1 MELISAETLRD
12 LMCEAV
18 KVDRTIDFLT
28 GKIAEHLHGFAKKAK
43 DLDAFLNACTAEEE
57 WIKTADAGELR
68 IEKLPKCWSQAK
80 SDIKGAWKRGINPNQ
95 HPTYSKLK
103 AAKVALGK
111 TDESKAAEPA
121 KPAADKPGR
130 ASNDPRNGNSSAK
143 DDDAVADV
151 TRDEALASGEVVYAN
166 ATQIIP
172 DYLLKTAKLL
182 AAMPDT
188 PFRAKAIKNVEA
200 AAKMAHDLHFSNKR
214 AGNKQRG
221 KPQAVA
227 A

>member
-43 DLDAFLNACTAEEE
+43 DLDAFLKACEAEEE
-57 WIKTADAGELR
+57 WIKTADAGDLR
-68 IEKLPKCWSQAK
+68 IERLPKCWSQAK
-80 SDIKGAWKRGINPNQ
+80 SDIKGAWKRGIKPTD

-103 AAKVALGK
+103 QAKVALGK
-111 TDESKAAEPA
+111 ADEPKAAEPA
-121 KPAADKPGR
+121 KPADGKPGR
-130 ASNDPRNGNSSAK
+130 AKNDPRNDK
-143 DDDAVADV
+143 PTVDDDAVPPV
-151 TRDEALASGEVVYAN
+151 TRDDALASGEVVYAN

-188 PFRAKAIKNVEA
+188 PFRAKAVKNVEA
-200 AAKMAHDLHFSNKR
+200 AAKMAHDMHFANSR
-214 AGNKQRG
+214 SGNKQRG
-221 KPQAVA
+221 KQQAQA